1 MKNSHDFKLKII
13 WRSFIMKSSLQEI
26 MMERSFSMQDSGNYY
41 VINHLVQF
49 TGLTDR
55 TLRSYIA
62 SGVLQGEKINGMWH
76 FTPKQVENFIGHPA
90 VRSSILAR
98 HHSQV
103 YDFLLDMKKKES
115 EICVVLDIPDGNQ
128 KEIAEFFSYRINQS
142 PQENLNFSF
151 YYHRSH
157 ARVIVTGSPG
167 PVMALMDAYYA
178 RQSKE

>member
-1 MKNSHDFKLKII
+1 MAFHT
-13 WRSFIMKSSLQEI
+13 E
-26 MMERSFSMQDSGNYY
+26 
-41 VINHLVQF
+41 
-49 TGLTDR
+49 TG
-55 TLRSYIA
+55 
-62 SGVLQGEKINGMWH
+62 GE
-76 FTPKQVENFIGHPA
+76 FY
-90 VRSSILAR
+90 RSSCCS
-98 HHSQV
+98 SQHPGQASQPGV
-103 YDFLLDMKKKES
+103 CFFAGYEKES

-151 YYHRSH
+151 YYRRSH